1 MPGTVYRSKTYD
13 PLRERLIDASVGTII
28 GMAAALILA
37 AITLSWIF
45 G

>member
-1 MPGTVYRSKTYD
+1 MAGTVYRSRTYN
-13 PLRERLIDASVGTII
+13 PLRERLVDAGVGTII

-37 AITLSWIF
+37 AITLSWLF